1 MKMNNE
7 PTLRPAPSLHDIYAT
22 LRALY
27 DREYQEGSPHLF
39 EMLLHK
45 LDPYMRTLIEMKL
58 NTLVRNELGETKA
71 LATLNDAERRALAAF
86 FDQEVMRAHLAVG
99 RDASLSNDENSIA
112 HFDTQT
118 PLVAHHLITVAA
130 GGNPEALERMGC
142 VFFDVDGTKTIVD
155 CTSHAHAGKYLE
167 GLAEILCH
175 PPESVR
181 QWLAERHLRIEAYS
195 YAGDEFIV
203 IVRSA
208 MQAID
213 KKTLNAFAL
222 EVQKAIADD
231 LYLASCVSFDDPA
244 FIMEYDEWTDEDRTA
259 YKRDPVAMEERMV
272 HSRSKLPKRFTPS
285 VSYGSATFLE
295 ALNEALSPD
304 TEEAKTLEE
313 LGVNAFCSM
322 VARADSSLKK
332 DKRVFRKNMTDQK
345 WKAFLLRNSENRRL
359 MSVIENLR
367 SQLEDAMEQNS

>member
-1 MKMNNE
+1 MNTE
-7 PTLRPAPSLHDIYAT
+7 PVLRQTPPLHDIHAM
-22 LRALY
+22 LRMLY
-27 DREYQEGSPHLF
+27 DREYPEGSPHLF

-58 NTLVRNELGETKA
+58 NTLVRNELGETKT
-71 LATLNDAERRALAAF
+71 LATLNDAERSALAAF
-86 FDQEVMRAHLAVG
+86 FDPEVVRAHLAVG
-99 RDASLSNDENSIA
+99 RDSTLSNNENSIA
-112 HFDTQT
+112 HFDTQP
-118 PLVAHHLITVAA
+118 PLVAHQLITVAA
-130 GGNPEALERMGC
+130 GAPPESLERMGC

-167 GLAEILCH
+167 GFAEFLCH
-175 PPESVR
+175 LPASVQ
-181 QWLAERHLRIEAYS
+181 QWLTERHLRIEAYS

-203 IVRSA
+203 IVRSDV
-208 MQAID
+208 QAID
-213 KKTLNAFAL
+213 KQTLDAFAL

-231 LYLASCVSFDDPA
+231 IYLASCVSFDDPA
-244 FIMEYDEWTDEDRTA
+244 FIMEYDEWTDEDRAA
-259 YKRDPVAMEERMV
+259 YKYDPVAMEERMV
-272 HSRSKLPKRFTPS
+272 RSRSKLPKRFTPS

-295 ALNEALSPD
+295 ALHEALSPD

-322 VARADSSLKK
+322 VARADSNLKK